1 MNALLVVS
9 HLIVRKDKNSPVL
22 SHRESIKNH
31 WRVPALRS
39 AEMKSRQRLPVVFHM
54 EKLVQIYLCP
64 SQIPNPVPVVC
75 LWLMDGLLFCHK
87 VSWSLLTCHWNWN
100 DVKLF
105 IGKLQ
110 DLEPFNSH
118 NPMTKENQP
127 RMAGG
132 LPNRSQCYVFIMTP
146 WEQKGKD
153 DLHSRITIGHH
164 KANGASC
171 IKGGHGTVMRPT
183 TAKLQL
189 MVSTE
194 QFGSQGKEKEAV
206 DQTSMRQRRVAGQHT
221 NGDLHSKSRRNGLCP
236 QTDPAQQH
244 LTFIRVLRKRF

>member
-1 MNALLVVS
+1 MFNVRTKRERRPTFQNKTVICKPYLPQPSLEKEKILV
-9 HLIVRKDKNSPVL
+9 
-22 SHRESIKNH
+22 
-31 WRVPALRS
+31 
-39 AEMKSRQRLPVVFHM
+39 SRPGRDH
-54 EKLVQIYLCP
+54 LVQPKKNLCKC
-64 SQIPNPVPVVC
+64 SA
-75 LWLMDGLLFCHK
+75 MG
-87 VSWSLLTCHWNWN
+87 
-100 DVKLF
+100 
-105 IGKLQ
+105 
-110 DLEPFNSH
+110 
-118 NPMTKENQP
+118 
-127 RMAGG
+127 
-132 LPNRSQCYVFIMTP
+132 
-146 WEQKGKD
+146 
-153 DLHSRITIGHH
+153 GHH

-189 MVSTE
+189 IVRNE